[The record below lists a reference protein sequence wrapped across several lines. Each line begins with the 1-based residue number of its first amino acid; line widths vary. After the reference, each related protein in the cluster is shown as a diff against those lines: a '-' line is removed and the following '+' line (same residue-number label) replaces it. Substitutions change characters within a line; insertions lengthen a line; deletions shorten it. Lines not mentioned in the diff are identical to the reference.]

1 MSTVRYPRWDA
12 DDRVSAEWHAVLTA
26 ARRDGVSFLVT
37 DGHRTF
43 AEQADRFAV
52 FQRDGHPVAA
62 RPSDTAPHI
71 RTDRPDHAIDVN
83 ALDGGAGRLAA
94 WLRRNGADATF
105 PVPGEAWH
113 IEVPRD
119 DLERLARRVGD
130 PLAAYPEKERRW
142 IRAYDELERKQRT
155 GQGTAQVELEL
166 ARLKQVMTARRKAI
180 WRAAQESGWNRLSRG
195 DRYRSLKSRT
205 R

>member
-1 MSTVRYPRWDA
+1 MSSINYRRWDA

-26 ARRDGVSFLVT
+26 ARRDGVAFVVT
-37 DGHRTF
+37 DGHRTL

-62 RPSDTAPHI
+62 RPSPMAPHI
-71 RTDRPDHAIDVN
+71 RTGRPDHAIDVN

-94 WLRRNGADATF
+94 WLRRHGAGATF

-113 IEVPRD
+113 IEVPRT
-119 DLERLARRVGD
+119 DLERLARRVSD
-130 PLAAYPEKERRW
+130 PLAGYPAKERRW
-142 IRAYDELERKQRT
+142 IRAY
-155 GQGTAQVELEL
+155 
-166 ARLKQVMTARRKAI
+166 ARLLKQKHHGHDTAEASQERARLRRLMTTRRKAI
-180 WRAAQESGWNRLSRG
+180 WRAAQQTGWNKLNRSA
-195 DRYRSLKSRT
+195 RYRSLASLT

>member
-1 MSTVRYPRWDA
+1 MSTVKYPRWDA
-12 DDRVSAEWHAVLTA
+12 DDRVSVEWHAVLTA

-71 RTDRPDHAIDVN
+71 RTGRPDHAIDVN

-142 IRAYDELERKQRT
+142 IRAYDELKRKQRT

-180 WRAAQESGWNRLSRG
+180 WRAAQESGWNRLNRG

>member
-1 MSTVRYPRWDA
+1 MRTVEYPRWDA
-12 DDRVSAEWHAVLTA
+12 DDRVSPEWHAVLTA
-26 ARRDGVSFLVT
+26 ARRDGVSFTVT

-43 AEQADRFAV
+43 AQQADRFAV

-62 RPSDTAPHI
+62 RPSHTAPHI
-71 RTDRPDHAIDVN
+71 RSGRPDHAIDVN

-113 IEVPRD
+113 IEVPGD
-119 DLERLARRVGD
+119 DLKRLAGRVGD
-130 PLAAYPEKERRW
+130 PLAGYPEKERRW
-142 IRAYDELERKQRT
+142 IRAYDALKRKQRQGRDSPQV
-155 GQGTAQVELEL
+155 GQEL
-166 ARLKQVMTARRKAI
+166 ARLEQLMTTRRKAI
-180 WRAAQESGWNRLSRG
+180 WRAAQESGWNRLNRG
-195 DRYRSLKSRT
+195 DRYRSLKTRT